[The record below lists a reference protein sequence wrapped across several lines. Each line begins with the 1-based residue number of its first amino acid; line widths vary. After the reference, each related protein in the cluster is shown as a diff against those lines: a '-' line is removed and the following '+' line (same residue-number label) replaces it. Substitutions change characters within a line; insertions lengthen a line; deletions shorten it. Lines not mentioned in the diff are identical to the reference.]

1 MKYLASRAALRG
13 MFTLISAAAS
23 VALGGCSGGGAAE
36 PHGSPILTKV
46 YWIVG
51 GSSYLAWSR
60 ENDLALTS
68 PVPPG
73 ASQINFVFDRRL
85 DGSRIEDVTMV
96 NGVPIVTPKDPPP
109 VRVTWPGMAATA
121 TTAPFSLTSSYD
133 PVPPYG
139 SGTAMVFSRP
149 TTPGFPADST
159 VTFTLLTTQLTSAYG
174 EPATV
179 PDSIPV
185 KTGPFTVTVGTT
197 SGAVVSSFQV
207 PLAASNR
214 LSAPPTQSPF
224 VHVSANG
231 AVVPYKLLADA
242 ILTSRWFVA
251 PADCLGGV
259 WPAATTFTVTVD
271 VGFPDAF
278 GSKLDK
284 LATGTFTTSAGA
296 PSGADASCSIPDA
309 GATDAGGDAAPS
321 GDAGADAAGPDG
333 GASDGMFDAGSDSA
347 PDAGADSAPDAGSD
361 SASDAASATDAGPG

>member
-1 MKYLASRAALRG
+1 MKYLPSRAGLRG
-13 MFTLISAAAS
+13 MFTLLSAAAS
-23 VALGGCSGGGAAE
+23 VALAGCSGGGASE

-51 GSSYLAWSR
+51 GSSYLAWSK
-60 ENDLALTS
+60 EDDIAMTS

-85 DGSRIEDVTMV
+85 DGSRIEEVTTVNDVR
-96 NGVPIVTPKDPPP
+96 IVTPKDPPP
-109 VRVTWPGMAATA
+109 VRATWPDMAATA
-121 TTAPFSLTSSYD
+121 EAAPFSLTSSYD

-185 KTGPFTVTVGTT
+185 KTGSFNVTVGST
-197 SGAVVSSFQV
+197 SGSVVSSFQV

-214 LSAPPTQSPF
+214 LAAPPTTESRF

-231 AVVPYKLLADA
+231 VAVPYKLLADVT
-242 ILTSRWFVA
+242 LTSRWFVV
-251 PADCLGGV
+251 PADCLGGF

-271 VGFPDAF
+271 PGFPDAF
-278 GSKLDK
+278 GSELKES
-284 LATGTFTTSAGA
+284 ATGKFTTGAGSA
-296 PSGADASCSIPDA
+296 SGADASCSIPDA
-309 GATDAGGDAAPS
+309 GPTDAGSDAAPS
-321 GDAGADAAGPDG
+321 GDAGADAGNSDG
-333 GASDGMFDAGSDSA
+333 GVSDGGL
-347 PDAGADSAPDAGSD
+347 
-361 SASDAASATDAGPG
+361 SDAANDAATDAASDSVSDAAAATDAELG